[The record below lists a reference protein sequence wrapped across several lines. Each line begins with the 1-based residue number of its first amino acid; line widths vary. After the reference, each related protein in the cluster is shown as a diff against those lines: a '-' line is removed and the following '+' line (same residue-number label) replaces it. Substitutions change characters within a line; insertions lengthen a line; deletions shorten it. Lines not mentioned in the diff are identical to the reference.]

1 MNDRIYE
8 LRNADKKD
16 YEFIYQVKKGAYNEY
31 VEINFGT
38 WNEEQQRE
46 YFAKFI
52 EACKESAYIIT
63 YEGTE
68 IGFYNGCLEGDSY
81 EIGNICIIPE
91 YQNRGIGT
99 AILRDVLSEN
109 VGKEVRLQY
118 FKQNPVGRLYERL
131 GFKLAG
137 ETACHYRMVKLK
149 EK

>member
-1 MNDRIYE
+1 MDNRIYE
-8 LRNADKKD
+8 FRSASEND
-16 YEFIYQVKKGAYNEY
+16 YEFIYQVKKGAYKKY

-52 EACKESAYIIT
+52 EACKESAFVIT
-63 YEGTE
+63 YEGKD
-68 IGFYNGCLEGDSY
+68 IGFYNGCLEGNSY

-99 AILRDVLSEN
+99 AILNDVLSEN

-118 FKQNPVGRLYERL
+118 FKQNPAGRLYERL
-131 GFKLAG
+131 GFHRAG
-137 ETACHYRMVKLK
+137 ETAYHYRMVK
-149 EK
+149 EAE